1 MEPAKKFQNQL
12 RQIFSKPGFDLEF
25 VNERVQAAYD
35 YFFKT
40 LDNLVYTTLKQI
52 AELGRKSKTKSY
64 LEELQEIDELQT
76 EAVIKLKKVKLMVQ
90 LMMSGRPF
98 TKEDVWSSELKNY
111 KLAKIAKIQHE
122 KRENKSLL
130 DLDDEPIEE
139 VIPLKVSKKDKQ
151 EKRSTYLLTL
161 DLIQE
166 GYTIEQIARQRQ
178 LSENTINNHI
188 INLIKAEKIELKD
201 VMDEERIRQL
211 EDFFDGYSE
220 NSLTPLKDKL
230 GDKVTWDELKLFRAS
245 TII

>member
-1 MEPAKKFQNQL
+1 M
-12 RQIFSKPGFDLEF
+12 
-25 VNERVQAAYD
+25 
-35 YFFKT
+35 
-40 LDNLVYTTLKQI
+40 
-52 AELGRKSKTKSY
+52 
-64 LEELQEIDELQT
+64 
-76 EAVIKLKKVKLMVQ
+76 
-90 LMMSGRPF
+90 
-98 TKEDVWSSELKNY
+98 
-111 KLAKIAKIQHE
+111 
-122 KRENKSLL
+122 
-130 DLDDEPIEE
+130 
-139 VIPLKVSKKDKQ
+139 
-151 EKRSTYLLTL
+151 TL